1 MAHSKA
7 SQQKV
12 IASDNR
18 VKALDMRK
26 AGISYKDIARQLDVS
41 QTAAYRYV
49 AGELERTVKEYGEKA
64 EELRTLESERLDKIF
79 QHGYMSLMNGDL
91 RGGDLCL
98 KAMDRRAR
106 LHGLDA
112 ATRTEISGALTTS
125 SEWIELRSVLLMTL
139 GKYPEAKQ
147 AVIQA
152 ITQKEVTE

>member
-12 IASDNR
+12 IAAENR
-18 VKALDMRK
+18 VKALDLRK
-26 AGISYKDIARQLDVS
+26 AGIAYKDIAKQLGVS
-41 QTAAYRYV
+41 QTVAYRYV
-49 AGELERTVKEYGEKA
+49 TGELERTVKESGEKA

-79 QHGYMSLMNGDL
+79 QHGYHALLGGDL

-125 SEWIELRSVLLMTL
+125 SEWIELRSVLLLTL
-139 GKYPEAKQ
+139 GKFPDARQ
-147 AVIQA
+147 AVLEA
-152 ITQKEVTE
+152 IAPREAE